1 MSKQKYIISIVPT
14 FSTSRFVL
22 RTESV
27 FIPCVN
33 YAVYCN
39 GEFTRNFLTE
49 DDLKQGLRMFKDLI
63 PRSQELVINV
73 CNSNINNLKF

>member
-1 MSKQKYIISIVPT
+1 MIKQKYNITIVPT
-14 FSTSRFVL
+14 FSTSRFL
-22 RTESV
+22 FRMESV
-27 FIPCVN
+27 LIPCVN

-63 PRSQELVINV
+63 PRSQELVVSVDYI
-73 CNSNINNLKF
+73 NINNLKF